1 MGTETRGMVTMR
13 AARFRRRGGYVLVLV
28 SLALVTLLGMA
39 ALSLD
44 VGTVVGVKQKAQ
56 DIADAAALAAAAS
69 LRTGMDETEAV
80 QRAIALAAANQVMGV
95 PVIMEED
102 DVEVGAW
109 DEDTQML
116 VPWSPA
122 FDVMAVKATVR
133 YSEDSPN
140 GPVPLHFSKALGH
153 QFAETSAEAVASVG
167 MSMHPRNP
175 VDIMFVQDASGS
187 FVEEWSQAINA
198 SSNLI
203 DMINDVSIADDQYGI
218 VVFDEGISTD
228 GYYERQWSWY
238 YRRYVNV
245 WVSYELKYDLMAIP
259 EEGDLPASQYQIR
272 QSVEDHEPAG
282 WTNPAPALDFAIDSI
297 LDNGY
302 EGNEKVI
309 VLVSDGM
316 PLGSTSYQT
325 QQYRNNTIA
334 AADRAESN
342 GIRIHTVTLTAE
354 DFGDYGYGGADFE
367 FNEGLVRNGGY
378 AFRTADPERIRDIL
392 ITVGGL
398 EYGKAKLIK

>member
-1 MGTETRGMVTMR
+1 MR
-13 AARFRRRGGYVLVLV
+13 AARFRQRGGYVLVLV
-28 SLALVTLLGMA
+28 SLALVVLLGMA
-39 ALSLD
+39 ALSID

-69 LRTGMDETEAV
+69 LRTGMDEAEAV
-80 QRAIALAAANQVMGV
+80 QRAIAVTAANQVMGV
-95 PVIMEED
+95 PVIMEQD

-109 DEDTQML
+109 DEDTQQI

-140 GPVPLHFSKALGH
+140 GPIPLHFSKALGH

-167 MSMHPRNP
+167 MSVHPRNP

-187 FVEEWSQAINA
+187 FVEEWAQAISA
-198 SSNLI
+198 SSNLV

-228 GYYERQWSWY
+228 GYYERQWSSY
-238 YRRYVNV
+238 YRRYINV
-245 WVSYELKYDLMAIP
+245 WVTYELKYNLMALP
-259 EEGDLPASQYQIR
+259 LQGDLPASQYQIR
-272 QSVEDHEPAG
+272 QNVENHTPEG
-282 WTNPAPALDFAIDSI
+282 WTNPAPALNFAIDSI
-297 LDNGY
+297 LNNGY
-302 EGNEKVI
+302 GGNEKVI

-316 PLGSTSYQT
+316 PLGSTSYKT
-325 QQYRNNTIA
+325 QQYRNNTVTA
-334 AADRAESN
+334 ANRAGTN

-354 DFGDYGYGGADFE
+354 EYGDYGYGGADFA

>member
-1 MGTETRGMVTMR
+1 MCT
-13 AARFRRRGGYVLVLV
+13 ARFRRRGGYVLVLV
-28 SLALVTLLGMA
+28 SLALVVLLGMA
-39 ALSLD
+39 ALSID
-44 VGTVVGVKQKAQ
+44 VGTVVGVKQQAQ

-69 LRTGMDETEAV
+69 LRTGMDENQAV
-80 QRAIALAAANQVMGV
+80 QRAIAIAAANRVMGKAV
-95 PVIMEED
+95 AMDEQ
-102 DVEVGAW
+102 DVLVGAW
-109 DEDTQML
+109 DQASEAI

-122 FDVMAVKATVR
+122 FDTMAVKASIR
-133 YSEDSPN
+133 YTDSSPN
-140 GPVPLHFSKALGH
+140 GPIPLHFSKALGH

-187 FVEEWSQAINA
+187 FAEEWSEAIGA

-203 DMINDVSIADDQYGI
+203 DMINDVSIESDQYGM
-218 VVFDEGISTD
+218 VVFDEGISD
-228 GYYERQWSWY
+228 AGYYRWVRYGYYWY
-238 YRRYVNV
+238 QE
-245 WVSYELKYDLMAIP
+245 WVPYPLAFDLMIIP
-259 EEGDLPASQYQIR
+259 VDGDLPQEQYEIR
-272 QSVEDHEPAG
+272 GDVEDHDPAG
-282 WTNPAPALDFAIDSI
+282 YTNPAPALNFAIDSI

-316 PLGSTSYQT
+316 PLGSTSYKT
-325 QQYRNNTIA
+325 QQYRANTITA
-334 AADRAESN
+334 ANRAEAN
-342 GIRIHTVTLTAE
+342 GIRIHTVTLTSE
-354 DFGDYGYGGADFE
+354 GYGDYGYGGADFE

-378 AFRTADPERIRDIL
+378 AFRTSDPDKIRDIL